1 MNITDELL
9 MAYADEQLSAAE
21 RAQVDAAVAR
31 DPQLAERIAQHRALR
46 QTLQRSFVGVLT
58 EPVPERLLAA
68 AQAVRSTAAPVDL
81 AAVRKAKRKT
91 GAQLW
96 TWREWGAIAASLLVG
111 LLFGHLGPQPDSGT
125 LVVSRDG
132 GLVAR
137 GALARSLS
145 EQLASGPLIT
155 TGVHVQLSFRDKSGA
170 ICRSFLVRQT
180 QSYAGL
186 ACHEGGIWRIP
197 ALTDAEPG
205 SDTGLQMAGSSLP
218 PVILAAVNAR
228 IAGEPLDADGERMA
242 QARGW

>member
-9 MAYADEQLSAAE
+9 MAYADEQLSAEE

-31 DPQLAERIAQHRALR
+31 DPRLAERIAQHRALR
-46 QTLQRSFVGVLT
+46 QTLHQSFAGVLT

-68 AQAVRSTAAPVDL
+68 AQAVRSAAVPVDL
-81 AAVRKAKRKT
+81 AAVRKAKRGA
-91 GAQLW
+91 GAQQW
-96 TWREWGAIAASLLVG
+96 RWREWGAIAASLLVG
-111 LLFGHLGPQPDSGT
+111 LLFGHLGPQPDSGS
-125 LVVSRDG
+125 LMVNGDG
-132 GLVAR
+132 GLIAR

-145 EQLASGPLIT
+145 EQLASDPLVSA
-155 TGVHVQLSFRDKSGA
+155 GVHVQLSFRDKSGA

-186 ACHEGGIWRIP
+186 ACHENGIWRIP
-197 ALTDAEPG
+197 ALTEAEPG

-218 PVILAAVNAR
+218 PAILAAVNAR
-228 IAGEPLDADGERMA
+228 IAGEPLDADDERMA

>member
-9 MAYADEQLSAAE
+9 MAYADEQLSAEE

-31 DPQLAERIAQHRALR
+31 DPLLAERISQHRALR
-46 QTLQRSFVGVLT
+46 QTLQQSFAGVLT

-68 AQAVRSTAAPVDL
+68 AQAVRSSAAPVDL
-81 AAVRKAKRKT
+81 AAARKAKRGT
-91 GAQLW
+91 GAQQW
-96 TWREWGAIAASLLVG
+96 TWREWGAIAASLLIG
-111 LLFGHLGPQPDSGT
+111 LLFGHLGPPPDTGT
-125 LVVSRDG
+125 LVASRDG
-132 GLVAR
+132 GLIAQ

-145 EQLASGPLIT
+145 EQLASGPPIT
-155 TGVHVQLSFRDKSGA
+155 KEVHVQLSFRDKSGA

-186 ACHEGGIWRIP
+186 ACHESGMWRIP
-197 ALTDAEPG
+197 ALTEAEPG
-205 SDTGLQMAGSSLP
+205 SDTGLQMASSSLP